1 MPRLRLIHLL
11 LLALCVSVP
20 VSGKPPVNWDGLVQV
35 PSKRADYLYL
45 RPGADFRQYDAI
57 LLEPVEVAFQKNWQ
71 KEMNRS
77 RSGRSKVSN
86 ADVRRTIE
94 RAQDKL
100 GAIFEK
106 RFRATGLQ
114 IATAPAENVMSV
126 FVAVGNVAVTA
137 PEIRSTGRAHT
148 FAREAG
154 SGVLVIEVRDSL
166 SGELLGRAVDHDY
179 AGDNMVLLRNSGSN
193 WADFEQMFDDWAK
206 ISANGFQ
213 RLIAAPPV
221 VSH

>member
-1 MPRLRLIHLL
+1 MPRIRLLNLL
-11 LLALCVSVP
+11 LLALCMSVP
-20 VSGKPPVNWDGLVQV
+20 ASGKPPANWDGLVQV

-45 RPGADFRQYDAI
+45 RPGADFRQYNAI

-77 RSGRSKVSN
+77 RSGLSKVSN

-94 RAQDKL
+94 RAQGKL
-100 GAIFEK
+100 SAIFEK
-106 RFRATGLQ
+106 RFRTTGLQ
-114 IATAPAENVMSV
+114 IVTAPAENVMSV
-126 FVAVGNVAVTA
+126 FVAVANVAVTA
-137 PEIRSTGRAHT
+137 PEIRSAGRAHT

-179 AGDNMVLLRNSGSN
+179 AGDNMILLRDSGSN

-206 ISANGFQ
+206 ISADGFQ
-213 RLIAAPPV
+213 RLITSSPTWA
-221 VSH
+221 H